1 MRKLQLGFVS
11 LLLSASLSAGCKQ
24 EVESTDIRTTGVY
37 PVIDVTAEGSGTS
50 RVLVKLKVGG
60 INSNTYLN
68 LTGPDRL
75 TATGGGA
82 TKELDSSGS
91 VSYAATFATEA
102 AGPFVVSFIRGPE
115 DDSAPNSTVD
125 LPEPL
130 IISPLATTELSRA
143 TGDLVF
149 TWTPGPAAGVID
161 SSLYGSCID
170 TMVETIRTTAPPQS
184 RTIAFTRTTAS
195 PPKAA
200 RSRSRSPA
208 TTSARSI
215 PRSPKA
221 AGSRPPRS
229 ARLCSPA
236 RRSYGDGALRRSAQR
251 QMP

>member
-1 MRKLQLGFVS
+1 MYVACQNRMRTLQLGFVS
-11 LLLSASLSAGCKQ
+11 LLLSASLAAGCKQ

-60 INSNTYLN
+60 PNSNTYLD

-75 TATGGGA
+75 TATGAGA

-102 AGPFVVSFIRGPE
+102 AGPFVVAFMRGPE
-115 DDSAPNSTVD
+115 DISAPNSTVD
-125 LPEPL
+125 LPEPF
-130 IISPLATTELSRA
+130 IISPLTTELSRA

-170 TMVETIRTTAPPQS
+170 TIIETIPDDGTATISHDRIHARDGATTDSCSVTLTLARTDVGQVDP
-184 RTIAFTRTTAS
+184 AFTEGGRVTAS
-195 PPKAA
+195 QIRTALF
-200 RSRSRSPA
+200 
-208 TTSARSI
+208 TST
-215 PRSPKA
+215 P
-221 AGSRPPRS
+221 
-229 ARLCSPA
+229 
-236 RRSYGDGALRRSAQR
+236 
-251 QMP
+251 

>member
-1 MRKLQLGFVS
+1 MRTLQLGFVS
-11 LLLSASLSAGCKQ
+11 LLLSASLAAGCRQ

-60 INSNTYLN
+60 LNSNTYLE

-75 TATGGGA
+75 TATGAGA
-82 TKELDSSGS
+82 TKELDSSGG

-125 LPEPL
+125 LPEPF
-130 IISPLATTELSRA
+130 SLALGSASELSRA

-149 TWTPGPAAGVID
+149 TWTPGPAAGVVD

-170 TMVETIRTTAPPQS
+170 TIIETIPDDGSATISHDRIHARDGASTESCTVTLTLARTDVGQVDP
-184 RTIAFTRTTAS
+184 AFTEGGRVTAS
-195 PPKAA
+195 QVRTAA
-200 RSRSRSPA
+200 F
-208 TTSARSI
+208 TSA
-215 PRSPKA
+215 P
-221 AGSRPPRS
+221 
-229 ARLCSPA
+229 
-236 RRSYGDGALRRSAQR
+236 
-251 QMP
+251 

>member
-1 MRKLQLGFVS
+1 MRTLQLGFVS
-11 LLLSASLSAGCKQ
+11 LLVSASLAAGCKQ

-60 INSNTYLN
+60 INSNTYLD

-115 DDSAPNSTVD
+115 DDSAPNTTVD
-125 LPEPL
+125 LPEPFV
-130 IISPLATTELSRA
+130 ISPLATTELSRA

-170 TMVETIRTTAPPQS
+170 TIVETIPDDGTA
-184 RTIAFTRTTAS
+184 TISHDRIRARDGFTNDSCSVTLTLARNDVGQVDPAFTEGGRVTATQI
-195 PPKAA
+195 
-200 RSRSRSPA
+200 RA
-208 TTSARSI
+208 TLFTST
-215 PRSPKA
+215 P
-221 AGSRPPRS
+221 
-229 ARLCSPA
+229 
-236 RRSYGDGALRRSAQR
+236 
-251 QMP
+251 

>member
-1 MRKLQLGFVS
+1 MRTVQLGFVS
-11 LLLSASLSAGCKQ
+11 LLLSASLAAGCRQ

-60 INSNTYLN
+60 PNSNTYLD

-125 LPEPL
+125 LPEPFIL
-130 IISPLATTELSRA
+130 SLGSPSELSRA

-161 SSLYGSCID
+161 SSLYGNCID
-170 TMVETIRTTAPPQS
+170 TIIETIPDDGTATISRDRIHARDGATNDDCTVTLTLARTDVGQVDP
-184 RTIAFTRTTAS
+184 AFTEGGRVTAS
-195 PPKAA
+195 Q
-200 RSRSRSPA
+200 
-208 TTSARSI
+208 I
-215 PRSPKA
+215 
-221 AGSRPPRS
+221 RS
-229 ARLCSPA
+229 AAFTSTP
-236 RRSYGDGALRRSAQR
+236 
-251 QMP
+251 

>member
-1 MRKLQLGFVS
+1 MRTLHLGFVS
-11 LLLSASLSAGCKQ
+11 LLLSASLAAGCKQ

-60 INSNTYLN
+60 PNSNTYLD

-75 TATGGGA
+75 TATGAGA

-125 LPEPL
+125 LPEPFT
-130 IISPLATTELSRA
+130 IAPLTTELSRA

-170 TMVETIRTTAPPQS
+170 TIIETIPDDGTATISHDRIHAHDGATTDSCSVTLTLARTDVGQVDP
-184 RTIAFTRTTAS
+184 AFTEGGRVTATQIR
-195 PPKAA
+195 AA
-200 RSRSRSPA
+200 LF
-208 TTSARSI
+208 TST
-215 PRSPKA
+215 P
-221 AGSRPPRS
+221 
-229 ARLCSPA
+229 
-236 RRSYGDGALRRSAQR
+236 
-251 QMP
+251 